1 MISMKRHEP
10 CAHLRPDYDR
20 LEVAHHIRRDPVT
33 DEISWEPSGM
43 MQELARLGL
52 VLAVGIAPTASTLQV
67 SRSAN

>member
-1 MISMKRHEP
+1 MKRNEP

-33 DEISWEPSGM
+33 DEISWEPTGM

-52 VLAVGIAPTASTLQV
+52 VPNNSSPQRT
-67 SRSAN
+67 